1 MRSRSV
7 LLAVPLLLGPGV
19 LACFSAGYFDTARLR
34 AGVLAWLLLAV
45 AAAVLP
51 QPLPRSGPGRIALAG
66 LAALTAL
73 TGLSLLWAPLAGPA
87 SDDLQRQLVY
97 LPALAAG
104 IAVLRAPA
112 AARLTEPLLL
122 LGIAGATL
130 YGLSERL
137 LEGLVEL
144 EPILSAGDRLAYPLT
159 YWNGTGAFAALGLIL
174 AAGIAGDE
182 ARPRALRVA
191 AAAAG
196 PLLALAIY
204 LTFSRGALGAL
215 AAGLGLLVVLRPTAA
230 QLRAPVVM
238 AATGALAAVA
248 TLALPGVTEAGGGST
263 GDGLAMLALL
273 TALSA
278 AAGALAPSAGA
289 RSGATGGAR
298 PDPSRALPHLR
309 SVALAVLALVLVAT
323 VAAVLQTERDGG
335 RDAPEATASR
345 LASVQSNRYE
355 YWRVAVRAF
364 AEHPAAG
371 EGAGAFRTV
380 WLRERPFRES
390 VRDAH
395 SLYLETAAEL
405 GLAGLACLALL
416 FGGVAAAARR
426 TGPAA
431 ATPIAAL
438 AAFALHAGLDW
449 DWELPALTLVAIVL
463 AARLLAAAEPPAAAP
478 RAA

>member
-7 LLAVPLLLGPGV
+7 AIAVPLLLGPGV

-34 AGVLAWLLLAV
+34 AGVLAWLALAV

-51 QPLPRSGPGRIALAG
+51 RPLPRSGPGRAALAG

-87 SDDLQRQLVY
+87 ADDLQRLLVY

-104 IAVLRAPA
+104 VAALRAPA

-137 LEGLVEL
+137 LPGLVEL
-144 EPILSAGDRLAYPLT
+144 EPVLSAGNRLAYPLT
-159 YWNGTGAFAALGLIL
+159 YWNGTGAFAALGLVL
-174 AAGIAGDE
+174 AAGLAGDDG
-182 ARPRALRVA
+182 RPRGLRA
-191 AAAAG
+191 AAAASG

-215 AAGLGLLVVLRPTAA
+215 AVGLGVLVALRPTAA
-230 QLRAPVVM
+230 QLRAALLM
-238 AATGALAAVA
+238 AAAGATAAAA
-248 TLALPGVTEAGGGST
+248 TVALPGVTEAGGPST
-263 GDGLAMLALL
+263 GHGLAMLALL
-273 TALSA
+273 AALSA
-278 AAGALAPSAGA
+278 VVGWLAPDGD
-289 RSGATGGAR
+289 AR
-298 PDPSRALPHLR
+298 PRPGLRPAAL
-309 SVALAVLALVLVAT
+309 VVLALALAGTVGAVAQ
-323 VAAVLQTERDGG
+323 AERRGG
-335 RDAPEATASR
+335 RDAPEAAASR

-371 EGAGAFRTV
+371 EGSGAFRVV

-416 FGGVAAAARR
+416 LGAVAAAAVRA
-426 TGPAA
+426 GAAA

-449 DWELPALTLVAIVL
+449 DWELPALTLVALAL
-463 AARLLAAAEPPAAAP
+463 AARLLAAAEPSDAARPAA
-478 RAA
+478 